1 MAPPSHRRPGFSR
14 RAQYVLFSGYVVAVL
29 GAITASLLIVAAQF
43 DPRGFRAVQ
52 GVASDAARPFMSV
65 GRVIA
70 LSVGATDDAI
80 AHYLNAISTND
91 SLKAELARARTRLI
105 EARII
110 EAQNRELRSLL
121 HLQDQRQD
129 VVAHGRLIGSTV
141 SDSRRIAVLSA
152 GAQAGV
158 RSGYPVRAANGLIG
172 RVLNTGSYSSR
183 VLLLSDASSVVP
195 VRILRDGSPGFV
207 TGNGDGTLDVR
218 GLNAG
223 ARLFRPGDILVTSG
237 TGGLYPPS
245 IPVAIIIRSR
255 GDEGT
260 AVPIAN
266 PGSVDYV
273 TVLGLFHPEK
283 PADPVPSSTGIA
295 VEPRSDKPNSPKD
308 ITLP

>member
-29 GAITASLLIVAAQF
+29 GAITASLLVVAAQF

-52 GVASDAARPFMSV
+52 GVASDVASPFMSV

-70 LSVGATDDAI
+70 RTFGATDDAI
-80 AHYLNAISTND
+80 AHYLAAISTND
-91 SLKAELARARTRLI
+91 ALKAELARARSRLI

-110 EAQNRELRSLL
+110 EAQNRELRALL
-121 HLQDQRQD
+121 QLQDQRPD
-129 VVAHGRLIGSTV
+129 VVAHGRLIGSTL
-141 SDSRRIAVLSA
+141 SDSRRIATLSA

-172 RVLNTGSYSSR
+172 RVLNTGTYSSR

-223 ARLFRPGDILVTSG
+223 ARLFRRGDILVTSG
-237 TGGLYPPS
+237 TGGLYPPG

-260 AVPIAN
+260 AAPIAN
-266 PGSVDYV
+266 PGAVDYV
-273 TVLGLFHPEK
+273 TVLGLFHPDK
-283 PADPVPSSTGIA
+283 SADPVP
-295 VEPRSDKPNSPKD
+295 PRSAIATGAAPVTPPQAAA
-308 ITLP
+308 TP